1 MPKLKVLGGDDLIA
15 IFSGFGFAI
24 ESQKGSHVKLRRVL
38 PDGTKQTLTIP
49 VHDVFFAIESQS
61 IFRQA
66 LRYIPEHKLKSS
78 FYGD

>member
-15 IFSGFGFAI
+15 IFSGFG
-24 ESQKGSHVKLRRVL
+24 
-38 PDGTKQTLTIP
+38 
-49 VHDVFFAIESQS
+49 FAIESQS